1 MSRPLGFAGRK
12 KRLRR
17 LINEGNISAF
27 LQELMIIGVEANE
40 LEDYKMSPRNLFEMA
55 ELLTKI
61 KKLEAK
67 GALTDD
73 RDSWLRVIEGGE
85 A

>member
-12 KRLRR
+12 KRLKR

-27 LQELMIIGVEANE
+27 LQELMTIGVEANE

>member
-1 MSRPLGFAGRK
+1 MSRSPSFAARK
-12 KRLRR
+12 TRLKRLIR
-17 LINEGNISAF
+17 EGNISAF
-27 LQELMIIGVEANE
+27 LQELMTIGVEANE

-73 RDSWLRVIEGGE
+73 RDSWLRVIEGGD